1 VKLRQR
7 LGFVVMILFLPINGP
22 LWRMGM
28 EALGRPIP
36 FGDLHFF
43 GVSVFLFIIGAVM
56 ALTPEISFGYGR

>member
-1 VKLRQR
+1 
-7 LGFVVMILFLPINGP
+7 MILFLPINGP